1 MHKSDNKSGL
11 NVPVWMTFGNSLRIT
26 NIVLLKFAW
35 AACVIGGTFYGGIVL
50 AGMFLTCHLQR
61 RWKKEYPFFIVLG
74 LVGTALDALWVY
86 TGILDYGA
94 DTLAFGPLRLAPLW
108 ITFLWV
114 GLGLSLF
121 EVLSFFISR
130 PILAAIIFAASAPF
144 SYLAG
149 AQFDAVV
156 INSNF
161 GLLAIAG
168 SWLFVFYALFR
179 IADSADK
186 TETDGLDPV
195 GGDVGDDSQSHSN
208 EIARPTR

>member
-1 MHKSDNKSGL
+1 MDKSDNKVGL

-35 AACVIGGTFYGGIVL
+35 AACVVGGTFYGGIVL
-50 AGMFLTCHLQR
+50 AAMFLTCYLQR
-61 RWKKEYPFFIVLG
+61 RWRKEYPFFIGLG

-94 DTLAFGPLRLAPLW
+94 DTFVFGLLRLAPLW

-114 GLGLSLF
+114 GLGLSIF
-121 EVLSFFISR
+121 EVLRFFVSR
-130 PILAAIIFAASAPF
+130 PRLAAILFAASAPF

-156 INSNF
+156 INSNL
-161 GLLAIAG
+161 GLLAISG
-168 SWLFVFYALFR
+168 SWLIVFYILFR
-179 IADSADK
+179 TADRADQA
-186 TETDGLDPV
+186 ERDGPEAAQVNV
-195 GGDVGDDSQSHSN
+195 GADTNSN
-208 EIARPTR
+208 ANDIARPSG

>member
-1 MHKSDNKSGL
+1 MDKPDNKVGL
-11 NVPVWMTFGNSLRIT
+11 NVPVWLTFGNSLRIT

-61 RWKKEYPFFIVLG
+61 RWRKEYPFFIVLG
-74 LVGTALDALWVY
+74 LVGTALDALWVHL
-86 TGILDYGA
+86 GILDYGA
-94 DTLAFGPLRLAPLW
+94 DTLVFGPLRLSPLW

-114 GLGLSLF
+114 ALGLSIF
-121 EVLSFFISR
+121 EVLSFFVSR
-130 PILAAIIFAASAPF
+130 PILAAILFAASAPF

-161 GLLAIAG
+161 GLLAISG
-168 SWLFVFYALFR
+168 SWLVVFYGLFR
-179 IADSADK
+179 IADRAERGEGHLVDSA
-186 TETDGLDPV
+186 GR
-195 GGDVGDDSQSHSN
+195 DVDADSPDNAN
-208 EIARPTR
+208 EIARSAR

>member
-1 MHKSDNKSGL
+1 MNEE
-11 NVPVWMTFGNSLRIT
+11 VE
-26 NIVLLKFAW
+26 LKV
-35 AACVIGGTFYGGIVL
+35 CKG
-50 AGMFLTCHLQR
+50 C
-61 RWKKEYPFFIVLG
+61 
-74 LVGTALDALWVY
+74 DALWVY
-86 TGILDYGA
+86 TGVLDYGA
-94 DTLAFGPLRLAPLW
+94 DTLALGTLRLAPLW

-161 GLLAIAG
+161 GLLAISG

-186 TETDGLDPV
+186 TETDGFDSV
-195 GGDVGDDSQSHSN
+195 GGDVGDDSHSHSN

>member
-1 MHKSDNKSGL
+1 MGR
-11 NVPVWMTFGNSLRIT
+11 FGAI
-26 NIVLLKFAW
+26 
-35 AACVIGGTFYGGIVL
+35 
-50 AGMFLTCHLQR
+50 
-61 RWKKEYPFFIVLG
+61 P
-74 LVGTALDALWVY
+74 
-86 TGILDYGA
+86 
-94 DTLAFGPLRLAPLW
+94 
-108 ITFLWV
+108 
-114 GLGLSLF
+114 F

-161 GLLAIAG
+161 GLLAISG

-195 GGDVGDDSQSHSN
+195 GGDVGDDSHSHSN

>member
-50 AGMFLTCHLQR
+50 AGMFLTCHLRR

-74 LVGTALDALWVY
+74 LVGTTLDALWVN
-86 TGILDYGA
+86 TDILDAGA

-130 PILAAIIFAASAPF
+130 PLLAAIIFATSAPF

-149 AQFDAVV
+149 AQLDAVV

-161 GLLAIAG
+161 GLLAISG

-186 TETDGLDPV
+186 AETAVPDPV
-195 GGDVGDDSQSHSN
+195 GGDVGDDLQGNSN
-208 EIARPTR
+208 EMARPTR

>member
-1 MHKSDNKSGL
+1 MDKSVYKGRL

-61 RWKKEYPFFIVLG
+61 RWRKEYPFFIVLG

-86 TGILDYGA
+86 TGILDYRA
-94 DTLAFGPLRLAPLW
+94 DTIVFGPLRLAPLW

-130 PILAAIIFAASAPF
+130 PILAAILFAASAPF

-156 INSNF
+156 INSNLS
-161 GLLAIAG
+161 LLLISA
-168 SWLFVFYALFR
+168 SWLIVFYVLFR
-179 IADSADK
+179 IADSPDK
-186 TETDGLDPV
+186 AGRDGLDSSGRPV
-195 GGDVGDDSQSHSN
+195 GADSHGSAN
-208 EIARPTR
+208 EIVRPAR

>member
-1 MHKSDNKSGL
+1 MDKSDNKGGS

-26 NIVLLKFAW
+26 NIVLLKFSW

-61 RWKKEYPFFIVLG
+61 RWRREYPFFIVLG
-74 LVGTALDALWVY
+74 LVGTALDAFWVY
-86 TGILDYGA
+86 TGFLDYGS
-94 DTLAFGPLRLAPLW
+94 DTLAFGVLRIAPLW

-114 GLGLSLF
+114 SLGLSLF

-156 INSNF
+156 VNSNF
-161 GLLAIAG
+161 GLLVISG
-168 SWLFVFYALFR
+168 SWLIVFYALFR

-186 TETDGLDPV
+186 VERDGLDPV
-195 GGDVGDDSQSHSN
+195 GGDVGNDSHSN
-208 EIARPTR
+208 SDEIARSMR